1 MVIQFEATL
10 LKIQDRN
17 IIRVPSDASE
27 KLPSRGIVM
36 VKGTLGGTAFK
47 VLLEPDGK
55 GSHWFE
61 VSDQLIAT
69 LGLKLSQTFT
79 LSIETTLDWI
89 EPEIPEDINRAI
101 IGANLNAMWQT
112 LTPQAR
118 WEWFRWIR
126 GTNNPSTRQKR
137 IEVACSK
144 LKKGDKRPCCFNT
157 SLCSV
162 PELSKSG
169 VLKD

>member
-10 LKIQDRN
+10 SKIQSRT
-17 IIRVPSDASE
+17 IIKVPSDASE

-36 VKGTLGGTAFK
+36 VKGTLSGTAFK
-47 VLLEPDGK
+47 APLEPDGK

-69 LGLKLSQTFT
+69 LGLKLGQTLS
-79 LSIETTLDWI
+79 LSIEPTNEWT
-89 EPEIPEDINRAI
+89 EPEIPEDISSAI
-101 IGANLNAMWQT
+101 LSAGLKDVWQS
-112 LTPQAR
+112 LTIQGR
-118 WEWFRWIR
+118 WEWLRWIR
-126 GTNNPSTRQKR
+126 STNNPKTRQNR

-144 LKKGDKRPCCFNT
+144 LNKGSRRPCCFNAA
-157 SLCSV
+157 LCSV

-169 VLKD
+169 VLQD